1 MSLLRREERVQ
12 GHQIRI
18 IMHILTVV
26 RKYWVSIL
34 SVIVALIAIGVFNS
48 KNSELKDENNG
59 LSVELAHAQIA
70 PALEKDTIRDSIPVA
85 TSPVIKIDKASYKRE
100 LADKQLIKDL
110 RLRLSQVESQQ
121 RSGTEIH
128 DTVRLEAK
136 SSSRYEYSDKWTH
149 LTLNMHPPDTTLAYS
164 VRDSITTIVY
174 REYKHKFLWWEW
186 GTKGYKVKIVNFNPH
201 AKIGYEQYVIVDK

>member
-1 MSLLRREERVQ
+1 
-12 GHQIRI
+12 
-18 IMHILTVV
+18 MHILTVF

-34 SVIVALIAIGVFNS
+34 SAIVALIAIAVFNS
-48 KNSELKDENNG
+48 KSSELKDENKR
-59 LSVELAHAQIA
+59 LSMELAHAQIA
-70 PALEKDTIRDSIPVA
+70 PSLEKDTIRDSIPVA

-136 SSSRYEYSDKWTH
+136 SSSLYEYSDKWAH
-149 LTLNMHPPDTTLAYS
+149 FAIYMHTPDTTLAYS

-174 REYKHKFLWWEW
+174 REYKHKFLWWKW